1 MRLLN
6 LVFSQLK
13 IGESRMQSINLQMN
27 GFSGR
32 LQLRLLWLESLI
44 FKYCD
49 GNRNKIRWLK
59 VHITIS
65 NPQSGPGI
73 IFCYNSK
80 AHSIGDH
87 LWLLCVT
94 WNLRRVRK
102 STLSEPI
109 LESRKPALGPGW
121 IVVDHHTGHL
131 LPISRQTRRGWTYSP
146 GLSTRWNLR
155 VAFPWRDGK
164 G

>member
-1 MRLLN
+1 VDMVRTEAPADWRKPPETANPLHLQLLHQGST
-6 LVFSQLK
+6 LLIVIIRESGTLK
-13 IGESRMQSINLQMN
+13 I
-27 GFSGR
+27 
-32 LQLRLLWLESLI
+32 
-44 FKYCD
+44 
-49 GNRNKIRWLK
+49 K
-59 VHITIS
+59 VT
-65 NPQSGPGI
+65 QSGPGI
-73 IFCYNSK
+73 TFCYNSK

-131 LPISRQTRRGWTYSP
+131 LPISRQTRRG
-146 GLSTRWNLR
+146 
-155 VAFPWRDGK
+155 
-164 G
+164 